1 MSIPFKLCALN
12 DMNDLRFALRQL
24 RKSPGFTLIA
34 VIALALSIGAN
45 TAIFSAVN
53 TLLLRPLPVED
64 LDRLVFSIAMREGFD
79 PFGSSLLEFAADK
92 QRNHSFSIMG
102 AAMQR
107 SFNLTGRGEPERAR
121 GASIVADYLTT
132 LGVKPILGRG
142 FTDAE
147 DRPGGPAVA
156 LISYGRWQKHF
167 GGDPSIIG
175 ETLNLE
181 GRSHTIIGVMPPGFD
196 LPAAAEIWVPLQT
209 NIDSLPLA
217 DRAAPMYEVVAKLRP
232 GVSIEKA
239 DAESKSIA
247 RQLEHE
253 YPQLR
258 RGWTVKVI
266 SLRQELLGDLAGNV
280 RKALFALMAGV
291 TFLLLICC
299 ANVANLQLAR
309 GITRAREF
317 ALRRALGAS
326 RWRLVRQL
334 LTESMLLAV
343 LGGVGGLLLAHW
355 IVPVLAAMNPIQG
368 TSLASFFHNFK
379 IDGRVLSFALL
390 VTLATGVIFGLIPAL
405 KSAGERDVMPR
416 LKQGDQRIGAGAPG
430 RRWLNVLIIAEI
442 AIAMTLLVAGGLMLQ
457 SFNRLQHVDLGF
469 RPDHLLTMKMVLPVS
484 KYSEHRQRVAFADQV
499 LERVKNL
506 PGVISAG
513 ITTNIPLERELAYD
527 SVFDVEGRPRTNP
540 NDVPIT
546 SHRLVSP
553 DYLKTVGVTLIK
565 GRLIDDGDR
574 ADRLPVVVISE
585 ELARQAWPGEDPLGK
600 RIKRVRA
607 DQNFPW
613 MTVIGVIKDVKED
626 LFNYRINRPVWYVPY
641 AQLENNF
648 PLNLV
653 VRTSGDPASLT
664 AAVREA
670 VHAIDPDQPI
680 SNVMTM
686 NENLSGVLVTE
697 RFGAILMS
705 LLAASGLLLAALG
718 LYGVMAYSVSQRTAE
733 IGLRVAIGA
742 RPTHVLKRRLVSYA
756 VACEFA
762 FRSEFDRP
770 GNYCLDFIALYGRCA
785 ACLPP
790 SGAARSGCRSHSS
803 IADRVKHE
811 RSSLRRPTALEEAG
825 ICRHCGYHPRARHRR
840 EHCNLQR
847 GQCRLASTTAVSA
860 FRRTGLASR
869 KTTRPIGF

>member
-1 MSIPFKLCALN
+1 
-12 DMNDLRFALRQL
+12 MNDLRFALRQL
-24 RKSPGFTLIA
+24 RKSPGFTAIA
-34 VIALALSIGAN
+34 VIALALSIGAT

-64 LDRLVFSIAMREGFD
+64 LDRLVFSVAMREGFD
-79 PFGSSLLEFAADK
+79 PFTSSLLEFAADK
-92 QRNHSFSIMG
+92 ERNHSFSSMG
-102 AAMQR
+102 AAVQR

-121 GASIVADYLTT
+121 SASIMADYLIT

-142 FTDAE
+142 FTNAE

-175 ETLNLE
+175 TTLNLE

-209 NIDSLPLA
+209 DIDSLPLV
-217 DRAAPMYEVVAKLRP
+217 DRAAPLYEVVAKLRS

-247 RQLEHE
+247 RQLEQE

-258 RGWTVKVI
+258 RGWSVKLI

-280 RKALFALMAGV
+280 SKALFALVAGV
-291 TFLLLICC
+291 VFLLLICC

-317 ALRRALGAS
+317 ALRCALGAS

-355 IVPVLAAMNPIQG
+355 IVPVLAAMNPIRG
-368 TSLASFFHNFK
+368 ISLANFFHNFR

-405 KSAGERDVMPR
+405 KSAGEREVMPR
-416 LKQGDQRIGAGAPG
+416 LKEGDQRIGAGAPG

-442 AIAMTLLVAGGLMLQ
+442 AVAMTLLVAGGLMLQ

-469 RPDHLLTMKMVLPVS
+469 KPNHLLTMKMVLSVS

-513 ITTNIPLERELAYD
+513 TTTNIPLEREIAYD
-527 SVFDVEGRPRTNP
+527 SVFDVEGRPRPNP

-553 DYLKTVGVTLIK
+553 DYLKTVAVTLIK
-565 GRLIDDGDR
+565 GRLIDAGDR

-600 RIKRVRA
+600 RIKRVRG

-613 MTVIGVIKDVKED
+613 MTVIGVIRNVKED

-653 VRTSGDPASLT
+653 VRTSGDPASAT
-664 AAVREA
+664 AAVRET

-686 NENLSGVLVTE
+686 NENLGGVLVTE

-733 IGLRVAIGA
+733 IGLRVALGA
-742 RPTHVLKRRLVSYA
+742 QRTHVLKLILGQGLKLTLLGVAIGLTAVWCLTRLLANLLFGVSA
-756 VACEFA
+756 TDPTTIVSILLLFTGVA
-762 FRSEFDRP
+762 
-770 GNYCLDFIALYGRCA
+770 LL
-785 ACLPP
+785 ACLLP
-790 SGAARSGCRSHSS
+790 ARRALAVDP
-803 IADRVKHE
+803 IQA
-811 RSSLRRPTALEEAG
+811 LRTE
-825 ICRHCGYHPRARHRR
+825 
-840 EHCNLQR
+840 
-847 GQCRLASTTAVSA
+847 
-860 FRRTGLASR
+860 
-869 KTTRPIGF
+869 

>member
-1 MSIPFKLCALN
+1 
-12 DMNDLRFALRQL
+12 MNDLRFALRQL
-24 RKSPGFTLIA
+24 RKSPGFTLTA

-45 TAIFSAVN
+45 TAIFSAIN

-64 LDRLVFSIAMREGFD
+64 LDRLVFSVAMREGFD

-92 QRNHSFSIMG
+92 QRNHSFSSMG

-121 GASIVADYLTT
+121 GASIMADYLTT

-142 FTDAE
+142 FTNAE

-196 LPAAAEIWVPLQT
+196 LPAAAEIWVPLQI

-232 GVSIEKA
+232 GISIEKA

-258 RGWTVKVI
+258 RGWTVKLI
-266 SLRQELLGDLAGNV
+266 WLRQQLLGDLAGKV
-280 RKALFALMAGV
+280 SKALFALMAGV
-291 TFLLLICC
+291 VFLLLICC

-355 IVPVLAAMNPIQG
+355 VVPVLAAMNPIQG
-368 TSLASFFHNFK
+368 ISLATFFHNFK

-405 KSAGERDVMPR
+405 KSAGERDVMPC
-416 LKQGDQRIGAGAPG
+416 LKQGDQRVGVSAPG
-430 RRWLNVLIIAEI
+430 RRWLDGLIVAEI
-442 AIAMTLLVAGGLMLQ
+442 AVAMTLLVAGGLMLQ

-469 RPDHLLTMKMVLPVS
+469 RPDHLLTMKMVLPAS

-499 LERVKNL
+499 LERIKNL

-513 ITTNIPLERELAYD
+513 TTTNIPLEREIAYD
-527 SVFDVEGRPRTNP
+527 SVFDVEGRPRPNP

-585 ELARQAWPGEDPLGK
+585 ELARQAWPEEDPLGK
-600 RIKRVRA
+600 RIKRVRG

-653 VRTSGDPASLT
+653 VRTSGDPASAT

-705 LLAASGLLLAALG
+705 LLAASGLLIAALG

-742 RPTHVLKRRLVSYA
+742 RPRHVLKLILGQGLKLTLLGVAIGLTAVWCLTRLLANLLFGVSA
-756 VACEFA
+756 TDPATIVLISLLFTGVA
-762 FRSEFDRP
+762 
-770 GNYCLDFIALYGRCA
+770 LL
-785 ACLPP
+785 ACLLP
-790 SGAARSGCRSHSS
+790 ARRALAVDP
-803 IADRVKHE
+803 IQA
-811 RSSLRRPTALEEAG
+811 LRTE
-825 ICRHCGYHPRARHRR
+825 
-840 EHCNLQR
+840 
-847 GQCRLASTTAVSA
+847 
-860 FRRTGLASR
+860 
-869 KTTRPIGF
+869 